1 MEVLVLIIYK
11 IKEYMAK
18 IILTESQFKRLV
30 LEMKTDM
37 ERINQEAEKA
47 DKNPTER
54 QKSAGNY
61 AMGHITIRGFKISI
75 ENAKGSKRYWTDDKG
90 NKGFNLMKNH
100 YGYFSNTEGY
110 DGDHIDV
117 FIGEYL
123 DFDKVFV
130 VDQKKKDGSFDESKV
145 MLGFKTKEEAKKA
158 YLSNFTSDWK
168 GFMAISEI
176 GVDKFKKWLY
186 DDLKQRK
193 PFSEYVEIKRLNE
206 AKDFFKEHGIEEKAC
221 GVGFSEKEQKWYGW
235 SHRAI
240 YGFGIGS
247 KCKKGDAH
255 YKGKEWT
262 AKTLEDAKKMAED
275 FAESVS

>member
-1 MEVLVLIIYK
+1 
-11 IKEYMAK
+11 MAK

-61 AMGHITIRGFKISI
+61 AMGHVTVRGFKITI

-100 YGYFSNTEGY
+100 YGYFSNTEGH

-145 MLGFKTKEEAKKA
+145 MLGFKTKDEAKDA
-158 YLSNFTSDWK
+158 YMSNFTPDWK
-168 GFMAISEI
+168 GFMAITEI
-176 GVDKFKKWLY
+176 SVDKFKKWLY
-186 DDLKQRK
+186 DGLKQRK
-193 PFSEYVEIKRLNE
+193 PFSEYVEVKNINE
-206 AKDFFKEHGIEEKAC
+206 AKNFFKEHGIEEKAC

-275 FAESVS
+275 FAEAVS

>member
-1 MEVLVLIIYK
+1 
-11 IKEYMAK
+11 MAK

-61 AMGHITIRGFKISI
+61 AMGHITVRGFKITI

-100 YGYFSNTEGY
+100 YGYFSNTEGH

-145 MLGFKTKEEAKKA
+145 MLGFKTKKEAKDA
-158 YLSNFTSDWK
+158 YMSNFTPDWK
-168 GFMAISEI
+168 GFMAITEI
-176 GVDKFKKWLY
+176 DVDKFKKWLY
-186 DDLKQRK
+186 DDMKQRK
-193 PFSEYVEIKRLNE
+193 PFSEYVEIKKLNE
-206 AKDFFKEHGIEEKAC
+206 TKDFFKEHGIEEKKC

-240 YGFGIGS
+240 YGFGVGS

-262 AKTLEDAKKMAED
+262 AKTLKDAKKMAED
-275 FAESVS
+275 FAEAVS

>member
-1 MEVLVLIIYK
+1 MSK
-11 IKEYMAK
+11 K
-18 IILTESQFKRLV
+18 IIVTESQYQRLL
-30 LEMKTDM
+30 LEMYHDM
-37 ERINQEAEKA
+37 KSIDAEAEKA
-47 DKNPTER
+47 DKTPTLA
-54 QKSAGNY
+54 QKEAGNY
-61 AMGHITIRGFKISI
+61 AMGHVTIRGFKISI
-75 ENAKGSKRYWTDDKG
+75 ENAKGSKRYWVDDKG
-90 NKGFNLMKNH
+90 EKGFNVLKNH

-158 YLSNFTSDWK
+158 YLSNFTPDWK

-186 DDLKQRK
+186 DGLKQRK
-193 PFSEYVEIKRLNE
+193 PFSEYVEIKSLNE

-255 YKGKEWT
+255 YNGKEWT

-275 FAESVS
+275 FAEAVS